1 MLRLKKKVKIALL
14 IGGSA
19 VVAATV
25 ATFAAS
31 RVLISVAVKRKI
43 AKFPTKMQDKLTG
56 GLMSDPN
63 SQTVIK
69 ASREAELLPT
79 ERVDI
84 NGHDRVELT
93 GRIYH
98 AKNPKRI
105 IVAMHGWRS
114 SWNVDFGSTASFY
127 HDNDCTIIFPD
138 QRAQNGSGGDYI
150 GFGVLERH
158 DCLLWVKYAV
168 ERYGNDIPIYL
179 CGVSMGATTVLM
191 TTGFE
196 LPENVKG
203 VIADCGFTSP
213 HDIWEHVLKNNLH
226 LNSKITYPIAN
237 YICKKEARFDG
248 EEYSTIEALQNNEIP
263 VLLIHGSNDRFVPIE
278 MTFNNYLAA
287 KGKKELLIVP
297 GAGHGLSYITDSKS
311 YEKAVKSFFEKCE
324 ISGFED

>member
-1 MLRLKKKVKIALL
+1 MKKKVKTALL

-25 ATFAAS
+25 ATIAAS
-31 RVLISVAVKRKI
+31 RVLVSVAVKRKI
-43 AKFPTKMQDKLTG
+43 VQFPTKMQDKLTG

-63 SQTVIK
+63 SQAVIK

-84 NGHDRVELT
+84 SGHDGVELT

-114 SWNVDFGSTASFY
+114 SWNVDFGSTAPFY
-127 HDNDCTIIFPD
+127 HQNDCTIIFPD

-168 ERYGNDIPIYL
+168 ERFGNDIPIYL

-191 TTGFE
+191 TTGFQ
-196 LPENVKG
+196 LPQNLKG

-237 YICKKEARFDG
+237 YICKKEAKFDG
-248 EEYSTIEALQNNEIP
+248 EEYSTVEALQHNEIP
-263 VLLIHGSNDRFVPIE
+263 VLLIHGSSDRFVPIE

-297 GAGHGLSYITDSKS
+297 GAGHGMSYITDSKS
-311 YEKAVKSFFEKCE
+311 YEKAVKGFFEKCE
-324 ISGFED
+324 ILGFED